1 MEDGEDEAS
10 EIAMLRLYQQA
21 RLGGSEGHGRSVVAF
36 LIAFRNAVYSMD
48 ALLPDAMRSTVFWR
62 PGLLY

>member
-10 EIAMLRLYQQA
+10 EIVMLRLYQQA
-21 RLGGSEGHGRSVVAF
+21 RLGGSVHGRSVVAF

-48 ALLPDAMRSTVFWR
+48 ALLPDAMRSTVFRR